1 MYVGLFLYQNMFL
14 ISNGTQLTSADIGPK
29 FAILM
34 KIKHIGHGFHSVL
47 SLEFEFK
54 DKNNNFWKMSS
65 IFKISW
71 NLQIFRKVPN
81 FGKFLFLPSN
91 SNSGTKTKRETCL
104 ICLIFFKLANSS
116 PMSADVSWF
125 SLDFKNIFWH
135 KKKPTNNHKQIP

>member
-1 MYVGLFLYQNMFL
+1 MDIFSCQNVFLKSKEN
-14 ISNGTQLTSADIGPK
+14 QLTSADIGLE
-29 FAILM
+29 FANLK
-34 KIKHIGHGFHSVL
+34 KIKHLRHVFLSVL
-47 SLEFEFK
+47 VLEFEFE

-71 NLQIFRKVPN
+71 NLQIFRKIPN

-91 SNSGTKTKRETCL
+91 SNSGTKTERKTCL

-125 SLDFKNIFWH
+125 PLDFKNIFWH
-135 KKKPTNNHKQIP
+135 KKKPTYNHKQGP